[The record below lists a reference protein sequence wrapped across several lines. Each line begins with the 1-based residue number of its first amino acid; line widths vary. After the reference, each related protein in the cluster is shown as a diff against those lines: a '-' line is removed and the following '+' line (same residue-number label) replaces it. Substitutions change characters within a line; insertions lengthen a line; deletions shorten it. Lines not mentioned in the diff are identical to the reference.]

1 MVMQMLCPDAPGLT
15 LVANIA
21 VKETPMKLHM
31 AAYPAIRP
39 ATDEDTPP
47 LVQAVALNADN
58 LTTIMESPE

>member
-1 MVMQMLCPDAPGLT
+1 MVMQMLCPDTPGLT

-21 VKETPMKLHM
+21 VKDTPMKLHM

-47 LVQAVALNADN
+47 LVRAVALNADN